1 MKKQS
6 KNLSE
11 KMEAIEAKN
20 RQQQEERAQLKKLQ
34 ELDQENFKQ
43 MLAQKERLHS

>member
-1 MKKQS
+1 
-6 KNLSE
+6 
-11 KMEAIEAKN
+11 MEAIEAKN